1 MTMVDAKAQEA
12 LMASLRETNATL
24 RETVQ
29 AMSGVMAQM
38 HRREQSLKDLIN
50 QQLQALHAAVNAA
63 DRNVQRVVESAM
75 PRLTQLSQQAL
86 ATSLEPATERFQQR
100 LASTDQAL
108 QQASERYVQAQ
119 RSHETAAM
127 RRMRLASIAMLVA
140 GLLGA
145 VGGGYAVYSA
155 KAATAQANERRRQI
169 DYFDRVI
176 RADLVPCG
184 QDRLCG
190 NVEPQGERYGDQKQ
204 YQVLELRK

>member
-12 LMASLRETNATL
+12 LMASLRDTNASL

-50 QQLQALHAAVNAA
+50 QQLQALHDAVNSA

-100 LASTDQAL
+100 LASSDQTL
-108 QQASERYVQAQ
+108 QQASDRYVQAQ

-127 RRMRLASIAMLVA
+127 RRMRLASIAMLTA
-140 GLLGA
+140 GLLGL
-145 VGGGYAVYSA
+145 GGAGVALYSA
-155 KAATAQANERRRQI
+155 KSALAEASQRRKEI
-169 DYFDRVI
+169 DYLDRVI
-176 RADLVPCG
+176 RTDLVPCG
-184 QDRLCG
+184 EDRLCG
-190 NVEPQGERYGDQKQ
+190 NVDPQGTRYGDQKQ